1 MGVILVFWVFMVL
14 AYCGHH
20 IYNTFFVEKEY

>member
-14 AYCGHH
+14 VYGGHYV
-20 IYNTFFVEKEY
+20 YNTFFVEKEY